1 MGTIFRKWK
10 NKMLKEYLLG
20 GYVINENKVV
30 ISNENY
36 VKLSNKVANI
46 NNKIIKSWRKSI
58 RKRIWF

>member
-46 NNKIIKSWRKSI
+46 NNKIIKS
-58 RKRIWF
+58 